1 MYNRVIHS
9 GFRSTYRIADAKP
22 NAYARRLISK
32 CRTQKKNIYIIK
44 NERESGAI
52 AVAGPEPDIPAVTY
66 DMYNPGSST
75 AGGSYLHEIF
85 GDC

>member
-1 MYNRVIHS
+1 MHP
-9 GFRSTYRIADAKP
+9 GFRSTYRIVDAKP
-22 NAYARRLISK
+22 NAYVRRRISK
-32 CRTQKKNIYIIK
+32 CRTRKNIKYNK

-52 AVAGPEPDIPAVTY
+52 AVAGPEPDIPAVPTVTY
-66 DMYNPGSST
+66 DIYNPGSST